1 MQSLGLYKA
10 PLYFFRYW
18 LMEFSTL
25 SVKAERKD
33 SVLLNKFLTI
43 FKDQG
48 LKNQK
53 KIQPQNML

>member
-1 MQSLGLYKA
+1 
-10 PLYFFRYW
+10 
-18 LMEFSTL
+18 MEFSTL